1 MSLKAKHE
9 EPRKSV
15 EAVQCQLDQINEILR
30 RVDALP
36 SLDTRPEDEILGY

>member
-1 MSLKAKHE
+1 MSLKAKNE

-15 EAVQCQLDQINEILR
+15 EAIQCQLDQIKEILR

-36 SLDTRPEDEILGY
+36 SLETRLEDEILGY